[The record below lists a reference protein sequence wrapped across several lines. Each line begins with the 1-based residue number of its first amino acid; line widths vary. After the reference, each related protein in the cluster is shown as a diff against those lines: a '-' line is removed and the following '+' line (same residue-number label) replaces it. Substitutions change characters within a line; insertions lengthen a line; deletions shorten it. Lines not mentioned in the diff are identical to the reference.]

1 MIRINLLPDE
11 LRRADRTS
19 PQVFVTLLVGV
30 TLVCSAGAFFA
41 KMRFG
46 TLEQALAEQDQ
57 VNLQWNQVKGH
68 AQHADNLTAEMQDYN
83 RRHET
88 IQNIGNSRILWTR
101 KLDQLVSIVDNH
113 GDTDRHWIW
122 LDSLRATA
130 GSDKAGGSLILAGF
144 SGTEELSRLS
154 NFHEDLL
161 SGDFFGDFESI
172 DNPGGAVQHFPGLYP
187 DAAWQFNYTLHLKSR
202 EDTKKKPGGR
212 KK

>member
-46 TLEQALAEQDQ
+46 TLEQALAEKDQ

-83 RRHET
+83 RRHDT
-88 IQNIGNSRILWTR
+88 IQKIGNSRILWTR

-130 GSDKAGGSLILAGF
+130 GTDKGGGSLVLAGF
-144 SGTEELSRLS
+144 SGTSELSRLS

-161 SGDFFGDFESI
+161 GGDFFGDFVSI
-172 DNPGGAVQHFPGLYP
+172 DNPGGSVQKFPGLYP
-187 DAAWQFNYTLHLKSR
+187 DAAWQFNYTLHLKNPEAS
-202 EDTKKKPGGR
+202 KKPGP
-212 KK
+212 KKR